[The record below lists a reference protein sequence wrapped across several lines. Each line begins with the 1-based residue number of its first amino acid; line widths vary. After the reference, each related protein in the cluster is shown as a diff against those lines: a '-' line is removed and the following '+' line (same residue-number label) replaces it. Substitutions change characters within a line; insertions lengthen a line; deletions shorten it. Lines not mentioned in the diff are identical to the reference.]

1 MMKEFNNIEEILDF
15 AIGEE
20 QAAVDFYL
28 LLAAQSRNSQTKAV
42 FTEYAEEEM
51 KHKANLLNVKSTGS
65 FVLSDQSVR
74 DLKISEYL
82 VDVKPAADMA
92 YQEALILAMKK
103 EKAAFRMYTA
113 LAEKAT
119 DPKIKQLFLS
129 LALEESK
136 HKLRFELEY
145 DEFILIEN

>member
-1 MMKEFNNIEEILDF
+1 MKEFDNIEEILDF
-15 AIGEE
+15 AIREE

-28 LLAAQSRNSQTKAV
+28 LLAAQSKNPQTKKI

-51 KHKANLLNVKSTGS
+51 RHKANLLNVKETGH
-65 FVLSDQSVR
+65 FILPDQVVR

-82 VDVKPAADMA
+82 VDVRPTPNMS
-92 YQEALILAMKK
+92 YQDALILAMKK

-113 LAEKAT
+113 LAEKANELE
-119 DPKIKQLFLS
+119 IKNLFLG
-129 LALEESK
+129 LAAEESK

-145 DEFILIEN
+145 DEYILREN